1 MARLREAGVLVR
13 TGPLLKRRLRIEAA
27 KEGTTMT
34 DIASR
39 VLLDWLNRRDAEE
52 IVGNPQLAG
61 VRQ

>member
-1 MARLREAGVLVR
+1 MTKLREAGVLVR

-39 VLLDWLNRRDAEE
+39 VLLNWLNQRDAEE
-52 IVGNPQLAG
+52 IVGNPEPAE
-61 VRQ
+61 VCS